1 MSNSSSAIAHVVAT
15 LKTVATLALVEQS
28 PVTLEA
34 WKKAYFDAG
43 RARMPAMHVGLR
55 ESTES
60 SQDTD
65 AGELEVLPLRL
76 TVLQRHTETT
86 LADVYTLRDA
96 ILDVVYAGTNLSQ
109 GGYADTTDFRGFSI
123 VADNGDHT
131 EWNLDFDVSVSWDRH
146 A

>member
-1 MSNSSSAIAHVVAT
+1 MSNSSSAIAHVVTT

-43 RARMPAMHVGLR
+43 RNRMPALHVGLR
-55 ESTES
+55 SPTNS
-60 SQDTD
+60 AKDTD
-65 AGELEVLPLRL
+65 AGELEVIPLRL

-86 LADVYTLRDA
+86 LADIYALRDA
-96 ILDVVYAGTNLSQ
+96 ILDVVYASANLSQ

-123 VADNGDHT
+123 ASDNGDHT
-131 EWNLDFDVSVSWDRH
+131 EWSLDLDVSVYWDRH